1 MGWLLS
7 AAGDVYNAQ
16 RVLCCVLVLV
26 VLIILLDGGGPPAGA
41 PALCAGSEF
50 PFISAPGR

>member
-1 MGWLLS
+1 MGSTQGMGWLLS

-26 VLIILLDGGGPPAGA
+26 VIIVLLDGVVR
-41 PALCAGSEF
+41 LLERRLLRWQRS
-50 PFISAPGR
+50 S